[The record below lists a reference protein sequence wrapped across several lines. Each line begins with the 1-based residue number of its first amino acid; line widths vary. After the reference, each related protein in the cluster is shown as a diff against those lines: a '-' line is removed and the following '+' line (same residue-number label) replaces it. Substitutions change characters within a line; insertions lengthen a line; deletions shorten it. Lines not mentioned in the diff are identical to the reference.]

1 MLLQVFYV
9 CVAFQEPEQ
18 FVDDRLEMEFLGGQQ
33 RKTVFEVITRLG
45 AEDTDGSSAG
55 TVAFLSCLNTVS
67 LYIYDFYF
75 F

>member
-18 FVDDRLEMEFLGGQQ
+18 LVDDRLEMEFLGGQQ

-55 TVAFLSCLNTVS
+55 TVAFLSTFCQDTIEDV
-67 LYIYDFYF
+67 
-75 F
+75 